1 MKEKVV
7 MAWSGGKDSALA
19 LYKILNSARYEVLE
33 LLTTATKD
41 NSRINIHD
49 VQRILLEQQAQALRM
64 PLEELFIPRGASNAE
79 YEEKLLE
86 SLKKHRDNG
95 VSSVVFGDLFLE
107 EIKKYREYILEKAG
121 MNGVFP
127 LWKENT
133 LKLAHRFISLGFEA
147 VIVSVDSTVLGKEFA
162 GREYNEEFLSDLP
175 VNVDPCGENGEFHTF
190 VYNGPIFCDKVHF
203 RKGALTLKDS
213 RFYSCDLVVAK
224 LKNEKRRPS
233 IELAKLH

>member
-7 MAWSGGKDSALA
+7 MSWSGGKDSALA
-19 LYKILNSARYEVLE
+19 LYEILNSASYEVLE
-33 LLTTATKD
+33 LLTTVTKD

-49 VQRILLEQQAQALRM
+49 VQRILLEQQAQALRI

-79 YEEKLLE
+79 YEKKLLE

-107 EIKKYREYILEKAG
+107 NIKKYREHILEKAG

-133 LKLAHRFISLGFEA
+133 WKLARRFINLGFEA
-147 VIVSVDSTVLGKEFA
+147 IIVSVDSTVLRKDFA
-162 GREYNEEFLSDLP
+162 GREYNEKFLSDLP

-190 VYNGPIFCDKVHF
+190 VYNGPIFCEKVHLK
-203 RKGALTLKDS
+203 KGALMLKDNG
-213 RFYSCDLVVAK
+213 FYTCDLLATK
-224 LKNEKRRPS
+224 LKNENERS